1 STPGPSGR
9 QCRANARTRLSR
21 PRASASWPP
30 QPSTVDL
37 RMQTVRPQEQCM
49 RRVPVRQGRGEAP
62 ALPIEDAVRLLL
74 VAGGTEAVRPIPV
87 PQPGRR
93 IERDDGAGLEPC
105 EPPGPARERDE
116 AGTAREVERDV
127 AGRGVVAVPRVEDDV
142 AV

>member
-1 STPGPSGR
+1 
-9 QCRANARTRLSR
+9 
-21 PRASASWPP
+21 
-30 QPSTVDL
+30 
-37 RMQTVRPQEQCM
+37 
-49 RRVPVRQGRGEAP
+49 GEAP

-142 AV
+142 AVERARSGRLGINDPRAHVDRVEVRGRDRAEGTGEACVGRALLRHMEDSASRRG